1 MADDLEET
9 MTWHGIC
16 SVCGEPV
23 AGGTDNG
30 TLEVPADSQ
39 TVVCLAC
46 LCLYGDD
53 EGNDE

>member
-1 MADDLEET
+1 

-30 TLEVPADSQ
+30 TLDVPAGEQ
-39 TVVCLAC
+39 KVICLTCRC
-46 LCLYGDD
+46 LCVEEDD
-53 EGNDE
+53 DK